1 MATKLD
7 QENKTAQPLADA
19 LKQIPELAKSKF
31 VESVDVSLHL
41 GVDPRKMMVRGVC
54 HLPHGLGKSVKI
66 AVFAESE
73 DAKAATKAG
82 ANRVGMDDLAEEIT
96 ADKCDYDVVIAH
108 PNAMGLVGKLAKKLG
123 PKGLMPNPK
132 MGTVTKDVAT
142 AVTQALAGQAKFRL
156 DKAGII
162 HCSIGRADFSANKL
176 EENLMELLKSIKKL
190 KPAASK
196 GQYMQKLYLS
206 TTMGKQSLP
215 VDLSKLV

>member
-1 MATKLD
+1 MANKLD
-7 QENKTAQPLADA
+7 QEIRTVQPLADA

-176 EENLMELLKSIKKL
+176 EENLMELLKSIKKH